1 MDKTRVL
8 SIIIPFN
15 IMVDLSNLKQK
26 KKVQIWELGMKKI
39 YIFIAMV
46 NNTPYIGKFR
56 EFTEK
61 SLELIRDFSN
71 VIDWKPRCWLAVG

>member
-1 MDKTRVL
+1 
-8 SIIIPFN
+8 
-15 IMVDLSNLKQK
+15 
-26 KKVQIWELGMKKI
+26 MKKI

-46 NNTPYIGKFR
+46 NNIPYIGKLR

-71 VIDWKPRCWLAVG
+71 VID